1 MRNII
6 RYHGYRRITD
16 EQESTQSAVV
26 LDAGEIRD
34 LPMEDIRMVLRGAD
48 ELISTGGRSMLA
60 KILKGSK
67 DKKILEYKLNE
78 CPAYGYYHD
87 MKLADIMHYIDWM
100 IDEDYLR
107 IKYDGRLPLLV
118 FSDEGWEIEKET
130 YAQELYQQFCLDVKE
145 NNPRVIYKLIKVN
158 RKVILRILDIIE
170 EEGNKEFIPCLDAYK
185 KIETKRIGRRII
197 EVEKTIKDKV

>member
-1 MRNII
+1 MSKKV
-6 RYHGYRRITD
+6 RRVPVI
-16 EQESTQSAVV
+16 
-26 LDAGEIRD
+26 LDAGEIKD
-34 LPMEDIRMVLRGAD
+34 LPQEDIRMILRGAD

-67 DKKILEYKLNE
+67 DKKIFEYKLNE

-87 MKLADIMHYIDWM
+87 LKLADIMHYIDWM

-130 YAQELYQQFCLDVKE
+130 FAKELYQQFCLDVKE
-145 NNPRVIYKLIKVN
+145 NNPRVIHKLIKVN

-170 EEGNKEFIPCLDAYK
+170 EEGNKEFIPCLEDYK
-185 KIETKRIGRRII
+185 KIETNRIGRRII